1 MQVRIAQV
9 LVSSSGASAIYEDTG
24 QPVRDNKTAWKVTVV
39 DDYGDEE
46 AFYFQSE
53 EVAREFASEVTGE
66 HFAEE
71 DEGC

>member
-9 LVSSSGASAIYEDTG
+9 LVGSSGASAIYEDTG
-24 QPVRDNKTAWKVTVV
+24 QPVRANKTAWKVTVV

-53 EVAREFASEVTGE
+53 EVAREFAQEIGGENVSEE
-66 HFAEE
+66 
-71 DEGC
+71 

>member
-24 QPVRDNKTAWKVTVV
+24 QPVRANKTAWKVTVV

-53 EVAREFASEVTGE
+53 EVAREFAQEIGGENVSEE
-66 HFAEE
+66 
-71 DEGC
+71 

>member
-24 QPVRDNKTAWKVTVV
+24 QPVRANKTAWKVTVV
-39 DDYGDEE
+39 DDYGEEE

-53 EVAREFASEVTGE
+53 EVAREFAQEIGGENVSEE
-66 HFAEE
+66 
-71 DEGC
+71 

>member
-9 LVSSSGASAIYEDTG
+9 LVGSSSASAIYEDTG
-24 QPVRDNKTAWKVTVV
+24 QPVRANKTAWKVTVV

-53 EVAREFASEVTGE
+53 EVAREFAQEIGGENVSEE
-66 HFAEE
+66 
-71 DEGC
+71 